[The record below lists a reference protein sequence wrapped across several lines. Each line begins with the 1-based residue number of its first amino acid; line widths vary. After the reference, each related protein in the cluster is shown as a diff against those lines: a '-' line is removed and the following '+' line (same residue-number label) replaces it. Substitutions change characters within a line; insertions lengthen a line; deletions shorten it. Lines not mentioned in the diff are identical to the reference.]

1 MTFIFTTAPCAE
13 KCPRWMDLRIY
24 SQKLA
29 PAFMALRIELLDGV
43 DWEIADRRSQS

>member
-1 MTFIFTTAPCAE
+1 
-13 KCPRWMDLRIY
+13 MDLRIY

-43 DWEIADRRSQS
+43 DWEIADRRSQIAVLAMAPVPDPLEL